1 MVYFNRAT
9 FAPLKTTTPASI
21 GATYAAIGTPLVNPA
36 VVLTFINNTNG
47 DVVVSGDGTSDNL
60 KLAAN
65 SFRVFDIRTNSPEL
79 SNFMFAKGT
88 QFYVKDGTTASTT
101 GDFTIEIVQVIE

>member
-21 GATYAAIGTPLVNPA
+21 GATYAAIGTVLANPA

-47 DVVVSGDGTSDNL
+47 DVVVSADGTNDHL
-60 KLAAN
+60 KLSA
-65 SFRVFDIRTNSPEL
+65 STFRVFDIRTNSAEL
-79 SNFMFAKGT
+79 LNYMFAKGT
-88 QFYVKDGTTASTT
+88 QFYVKDGTTPSTT
-101 GDFTIEIVQVIE
+101 GDFTIEILQVSE

>member
-21 GATYAAIGTPLVNPA
+21 GATYAAIGTPLINPA

-47 DVVVSGDGTSDNL
+47 DVVVSDDGVNDNL

-65 SFRVFDIRTNSPEL
+65 SFRVFDITTNSGNLL
-79 SNFMFAKGT
+79 SFMFAKGT

-101 GDFTIEIVQVIE
+101 GDFTIEIVQVTE